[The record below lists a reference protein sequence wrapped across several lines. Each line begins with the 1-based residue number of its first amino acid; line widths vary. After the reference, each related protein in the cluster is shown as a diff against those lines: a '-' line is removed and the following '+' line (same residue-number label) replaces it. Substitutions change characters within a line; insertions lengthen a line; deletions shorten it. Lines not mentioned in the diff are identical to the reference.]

1 MNIRVRFAPPPT
13 ELLRIILILCFIIV
27 PFKTNAEE
35 IDNRNLELGAY
46 LMTPKFSYN
55 FWSNNVHFFINPLFD
70 FGISAAYP
78 LNKNK
83 DVAGLLEVGYANY
96 ICGRGVDDN
105 MLNDIFT
112 NKIKVNGGIN
122 IF

>member
-83 DVAGLLEVGYANY
+83 DVAGLLEVGYVNY
-96 ICGRGVDDN
+96 AFRENGKRTGVIEPKVKQ
-105 MLNDIFT
+105 LTTEDI
-112 NKIKVNGGIN
+112 
-122 IF
+122 

>member
-1 MNIRVRFAPPPT
+1 
-13 ELLRIILILCFIIV
+13 
-27 PFKTNAEE
+27 
-35 IDNRNLELGAY
+35 
-46 LMTPKFSYN
+46 
-55 FWSNNVHFFINPLFD
+55 FINPLFD